1 MNTKELKALLQ
12 ETIESSIVVKLVNLG
27 FKWKKGALKFQR
39 KKDAFEQS
47 ILFFFTTS
55 KYQDDKSIGH
65 LNIMIRF
72 DSNEINSVATKLKG
86 SNNKFDNVDTVVNV
100 DAGLIVGSN
109 AISWRPFSIEEMN
122 KIIETEI
129 KPLIIEKIIPFLD
142 KRGKIQEVLKDF
154 ENNELYFFSNSN
166 DVVALLAVA
175 MYSILNDTENAKR
188 VANKYFLEEEAY
200 RERYKNVLNNLNA

>member
-1 MNTKELKALLQ
+1 METKEIKGFLQNDLEYFLLD
-12 ETIESSIVVKLVNLG
+12 SLVTSG

-39 KKDAFEQS
+39 KKGAFEQS
-47 ILFFFTTS
+47 ILFFFTPS

-109 AISWRPFSIEEMN
+109 AISWRPLSIEEMN

-129 KPLIIEKIIPFLD
+129 KPLIVDKIIPFLD
-142 KRGKIQEVLKDF
+142 NRGKIQKVLKDF
-154 ENNELYFFSNSN
+154 EANEKYFFWTSNGE
-166 DVVALLAVA
+166 VALRAIA
-175 MYSILNDTENAKR
+175 MYSILNDAESAKK
-188 VANKYFLEEEAY
+188 VANKYFLEEDAY
-200 RERYKNVLNNLNA
+200 RERYKNVLNNLDA